1 MSLVTRLWER
11 RGEQNERGSILIM
24 STVGLVLAIIAAAL
38 AVDLGRIA
46 QERRSDQRVADLA
59 ALDAARDLANTDA
72 LAHASADRNNFPWSK
87 PGYSLTTAVGSLD
100 ASRVFHAGVGSSAVE
115 VTVKSPIKNTF
126 VSGSRTITT
135 RAVATVENQGEFSI
149 GSSLASLDPSKNVL
163 NQLVGQWIQASGPVN
178 VLSYDGL
185 ASTNVTLGALQQQLL
200 AAGLDVGSV
209 DKLLNTS
216 LTMRQ
221 LLQASAN
228 ALGPGNPA
236 VAADLNGLALAA
248 NGGGTI
254 KLGDLITVAQGS
266 DEAALAGSVNV
277 FRLVTGSAA
286 VANGT
291 NTVNVPSMN
300 VSIPGVGGVTVS
312 LKVTELPKTYIGPV
326 SSPTPHAQTSQVELT
341 VTPNIDLNLAG
352 VAHITGAL
360 PISVNAAKAIG
371 NLTAVTCG
379 AGSGITVEATTG
391 AATETAAATV
401 NISTLVLPSVPVL
414 NLGLTSNVGSS
425 GPTPLTF
432 SYPSGFNAPG
442 QHVGSTTAG
451 LGSLLTA
458 NSPNPLVNTVLNQ
471 VLAGLRPVL
480 DKVDSQIVRP
490 VLQAA
495 GADVGTADVIA
506 LPIQPNGVKC
516 DNVTLAV

>member
-1 MSLVTRLWER
+1 MTRLWVR
-11 RGEQNERGSILIM
+11 RGENGERGAILIM
-24 STVGLVLAIIAAAL
+24 ATVGIVLAIIASAL

-72 LAHASADRNNFPWSK
+72 RAQASADRNNFPWSK
-87 PGYSLTTAVGSLD
+87 PGYSISTAVGSLD
-100 ASRVFHAGVGSSAVE
+100 ANRVFQAGVGSSAVE
-115 VTVKSPIKNTF
+115 VTVKSPLKNAF
-126 VSGSRTITT
+126 VAGSRTITT

-149 GSSLASLDPSKNVL
+149 GSSLANLDPSKSVL

-178 VLSYDGL
+178 VVSYDGL

-209 DKLLNTS
+209 DKLLNTN

-221 LLQASAN
+221 ILQASAN
-228 ALGPGNPA
+228 ALGPGDPS
-236 VAADLNGLALAA
+236 VAADLNGLAMATNSL
-248 NGGGTI
+248 GTI

-266 DEAALAGSVNV
+266 DEAALASSVNV
-277 FRLVTGSAA
+277 FRLVTGSAS

-300 VSIPGVGGVTVS
+300 VTIPGVGSVAVS

-326 SSPTPHAQTSQVELT
+326 SSPRPHAQTSQVEMT
-341 VTPNIDLNLAG
+341 VTPNIDLNVGG
-352 VAHITGAL
+352 VAHVTGAF
-360 PISVNAAKAIG
+360 PISITAAKAIG
-371 NLTAVTCG
+371 NLTAVNCG
-379 AGSGITVEATTG
+379 ASSGITVEATTG
-391 AATETAAATV
+391 AATETAGATLNV
-401 NISTLVLPSVPVL
+401 STLLLPTVPVL
-414 NLGLTSNVGSS
+414 NLALTSNAGSS

-432 SYPSGFNAPG
+432 DYPDGFNAPG
-442 QHVGSTTAG
+442 QRVGSTTAG
-451 LGSLLTA
+451 LGSLLTG
-458 NSPNPLVNTVLNQ
+458 SSGNPIVNTVLSQ
-471 VLAGLRPVL
+471 VLTALKPAL
-480 DKVDSQIVRP
+480 DAVDSQVVRP
-490 VLQAA
+490 VLKAA

-506 LPIQPNGVKC
+506 LPIQPDGVKC